1 VNVSVSSVEDLSV
14 IENWSLFPNPTSGIA
29 RIRWNEATRE
39 VSRLEVTDSGGR
51 LVYTVNIPT
60 GSDQI
65 EFDLSAYPSGVF
77 NIRVISNA
85 GVFTKKLVKTRI

>member
-1 VNVSVSSVEDLSV
+1 
-14 IENWSLFPNPTSGIA
+14 
-29 RIRWNEATRE
+29 
-39 VSRLEVTDSGGR
+39 VTDSGGR

-77 NIRVISNA
+77 NIRVISEA